1 MRKLNIICLLFMI
14 AIRVCAQTDSVVISK
29 SQLCGTRWEQTFP
42 SSKYSSDEI
51 MFKDSVIVDNVY
63 FRSMDERVMN
73 SFEYYITDKLPSYSV
88 FYRKYVGQER
98 TGCYIVEYN
107 SKVKRVDY
115 YIVVSL
121 TEKELVLY
129 HRATPGQ
136 IPNLDTYI
144 KYRRIDENKN
154 YPDSLMATI
163 SLHAQNF
170 HKENL
175 VGKKWKI
182 DNLGSCIEF
191 SETKIDFWLGTKH
204 GSSLMCENDYYL
216 SENIDSVFDKQ
227 KIGRLQTGRYIIVYE
242 NLKQKKKIV
251 PKISVFEIIDL
262 TPTKLQIRSKEN
274 DIILIF
280 YNLPDEEVPMRAK
293 FRPDIR

>member
-1 MRKLNIICLLFMI
+1 MI

-144 KYRRIDENKN
+144 KYRRIDENIN